1 VNRRDFLVRSLA
13 AAGALPAFAV
23 VPAACGDEPP
33 SSSNPSPTPSTPSGG
48 TGEARSSALRRSP
61 SSNAA
66 TSGAAVV
73 NGLGASLFGALAGGA
88 PNLVFSPASIAI
100 AMSMARAGAAGTTAT
115 EIDAVLA
122 ADASLHDAMN
132 GLTAALV
139 SRPGSFQAMG
149 ETVDVE
155 LAIANSLW
163 GQDGLTWKQPFLDVL
178 AAEYGAGLRLVD
190 FVKDPEAARRAVN
203 AWVDDE
209 TEQRIPELLA
219 EGTVTSDWRL
229 TLVNAVYMKAPWSQP
244 FNDTLTADA
253 TFTTLSGSTVQVPM
267 MRSSNNLSYASGP
280 GWQAISLPYA
290 GDALDMLLV
299 VPDAGALA
307 QVESELPSGL
317 LDRVGDALSSRLV
330 NLGMPTFDIETG
342 ASLGEVLRAL
352 GMPSAFDPDTAD
364 FSAMTDDQ
372 RLFIAAVVH
381 QANITVDENG
391 TEAAAATA
399 IGMATTS
406 APIDPPVDLVID
418 RPFLFAVRDV
428 PTGAVVFLGRIGD
441 PSARR

>member
-1 VNRRDFLVRSLA
+1 
-13 AAGALPAFAV
+13 
-23 VPAACGDEPP
+23 
-33 SSSNPSPTPSTPSGG
+33 
-48 TGEARSSALRRSP
+48 
-61 SSNAA
+61 
-66 TSGAAVV
+66 
-73 NGLGASLFGALAGGA
+73 
-88 PNLVFSPASIAI
+88 
-100 AMSMARAGAAGTTAT
+100 
-115 EIDAVLA
+115 
-122 ADASLHDAMN
+122 LHDAMN

-139 SRPGSFQAMG
+139 SRTGSFQAMG

-163 GQDGLTWKQPFLDVL
+163 GQDSLTWKQPFLDVL

-190 FVKDPEAARRAVN
+190 FVQDPEAARRAVN

-229 TLVNAVYMKAPWSQP
+229 TLVNAVYMKAPWSRP
-244 FNDTLTADA
+244 FTESLTADA
-253 TFTTLSGSTVQVPM
+253 PFTTLSGSTVQVPM
-267 MRSSNNLSYASGP
+267 MRDSNNLQYASGP

-307 QVESELPSGL
+307 QVEGELPSGL
-317 LDRVGDALSSRLV
+317 LDRVGDALSPRLV
-330 NLGMPTFDIETG
+330 DLGMPTFDIETE
-342 ASLGEVLRAL
+342 ASLGGVLRAL
-352 GMPSAFDPDTAD
+352 GMPSAFDPAAAD
-364 FSAMTDDQ
+364 FSAMTDDE

-381 QANITVDENG
+381 QANITVDERG

-406 APIDPPVDLVID
+406 APIDPPVDLIID

-428 PTGAVVFLGRIGD
+428 PTGAIVFLGRIGD